1 MAGASTGRHLAH
13 IVIGDPAT
21 EDQRPLSTLHSP
33 PVSRHG
39 GDMVVC
45 PLSHVSSVAE

>member
-21 EDQRPLSTLHSP
+21 EDQRPLSTVHLSP
-33 PVSRHG
+33 ATVEIWLC
-39 GDMVVC
+39 V
-45 PLSHVSSVAE
+45 LSHVRSVAE